1 MLTYTLDLLTAQR
14 FGQPTVG
21 YGCETRDLCNVCVY
35 KVMQFVTVK
44 IKCDDI
50 YISVLRQ
57 GSPEGDRSE
66 HIRCLQTAAIVF
78 RESITF
84 AVCVGV
90 HHSLYRYRGGHVVV
104 VAIVAVSPSS
114 SPSSSS

>member
-1 MLTYTLDLLTAQR
+1 MVGGGFGLDLAAGGCVLQ
-14 FGQPTVG
+14 GVG
-21 YGCETRDLCNVCVY
+21 GWLG
-35 KVMQFVTVK
+35 K

-50 YISVLRQ
+50 YISVLLQ

-90 HHSLYRYRGGHVVV
+90 HHSLYRYRVGHVVV
-104 VAIVAVSPSS
+104 VAVVAVSPSS